1 MPMGPMPDLTPIF
14 YLAMV
19 GLAAIVLTAIGGGA
33 WLIWFIINH
42 VRIV

>member
-1 MPMGPMPDLTPIF
+1 MWNLPDLTPIF

-19 GLAAIVLTAIGGGA
+19 GLAAIALAAIGGSA
-33 WLIWFIINH
+33 WLIWFVINH

>member
-1 MPMGPMPDLTPIF
+1 MYNFDLTGLFWFAIIGMIAAL
-14 YLAMV
+14 LAV
-19 GLAAIVLTAIGGGA
+19 VGGGG